1 MNDIFYICEKGKE
14 LEMLCEAKDKAYFI
28 SCEELDCSKSFA
40 RTTTTKTFD
49 EIVNIY
55 RKSSFH
61 HFVFILRHE
70 GFGKAKHIETGLRCT
85 NKAGNI
91 DYFIFLELDWKHLGE
106 FIGKYKLKTNGE
118 FVSS

>member
-85 NKAGNI
+85 NKKGNI
-91 DYFIFLELDWKHLGE
+91 DYFVFLELDLTHLEE
-106 FIGKYKLKTNGE
+106 FTGKYMLKTYE
-118 FVSS
+118 S